1 MRTLGIVI
9 LSLAPTFAH
18 DFHAGIQAGV
28 PLTEYFEAGFYN
40 AGLHGGGH
48 YSSATRR
55 YVIGAF
61 AEWQP
66 YRKVGVQAGLLYQRI
81 GYSAVLDRFDSAT
94 GGFVNSGIHV
104 YGSSWDFPLLAKYRF
119 GRRVRPY
126 LGAGGVLRYIG
137 PVHEQGVERAGSLVT
152 GASTSTPIDTSQPSD
167 LRKRFY
173 PGFTAAG
180 GIEFRAGRLRIAPE
194 IRYTRWLANISGPG
208 GALRIAPNQVEFLM
222 GFML

>member
-9 LSLAPTFAH
+9 LSLAPAFAR
-18 DFHAGIQAGV
+18 DFHAGIQAGL

-48 YSSATRR
+48 YSSGTRR
-55 YVIGAF
+55 YVLGAF

-66 YRKVGVQAGLLYQRI
+66 YRALGVQAGLLYHRI
-81 GYSAVLDRFDSAT
+81 GYSALLNRFDSAT
-94 GGFVNSGIHV
+94 GGFANSDINV
-104 YGSSWDFPLLAKYRF
+104 YGNSWDFPLLGKYRF
-119 GRRVRPY
+119 GRRFP
-126 LGAGGVLRYIG
+126 LCFGAGGVLRYIG
-137 PVHEQGVERAGSLVT
+137 PVRGRGVETAGSLVT
-152 GASTSTPIDTSQPSD
+152 GASTTTPIDTSQPSD
-167 LRKRFY
+167 VRKRFY

-180 GIEFRAGRLRIAPE
+180 GIEFPVGRLRIVPE

-208 GALRIAPNQVEFLM
+208 GALRFAPNQVEFLI